1 MIKEVHVA
9 VANDLPK
16 RVKFP
21 GAILVAAALMLG
33 GLGVSE
39 WLKPSRVMAD
49 ELRPGGMKEFLPE
62 QFGGWRGG
70 GSGRDLRPDGG
81 SQAFHPVLRHPE
93 RHVCEL
99 KGRCHDAVV
108 GLRQKP
114 ELLEHRGPST

>member
-21 GAILVAAALMLG
+21 GAILVASALMLG

-49 ELRPGGMKEFLPE
+49 ELRPVVMKRLLLDPMHRIKPA
-62 QFGGWRGG
+62 QAMLYLRGAMIY
-70 GSGRDLRPDGG
+70 RTLTNYM
-81 SQAFHPVLRHPE
+81 L
-93 RHVCEL
+93 
-99 KGRCHDAVV
+99 
-108 GLRQKP
+108 
-114 ELLEHRGPST
+114 